1 MSDQSRFTT
10 ADAALERNPLTTPAM
25 ATRREPVKTQE
36 PNHPG
41 ENPSARSSVGQ
52 LTRRVRGRGGR
63 SARAEEERGHQQ
75 RRHRRAPTPGRHWP
89 QRDSQQVGRKLA
101 AAEDSEGAGG
111 GHLGRRRGEEAGSA
125 QIEDGECEKPPGI
138 RAFLALREGRE
149 GEKQVGGK
157 RQAMLCS
164 LAAAAAARL
173 LALADFVGF

>member
-1 MSDQSRFTT
+1 
-10 ADAALERNPLTTPAM
+10 
-25 ATRREPVKTQE
+25 
-36 PNHPG
+36 
-41 ENPSARSSVGQ
+41 
-52 LTRRVRGRGGR
+52 
-63 SARAEEERGHQQ
+63 
-75 RRHRRAPTPGRHWP
+75 
-89 QRDSQQVGRKLA
+89 VGRKLA

-138 RAFLALREGRE
+138 RAFLALREGRR
-149 GEKQVGGK
+149 GEEREREMKQVGGK